1 MKAAP
6 LKERPPFALMKQTDI
21 QNAFHLQMPRW
32 LFTDPLYKSLSLEA
46 KVVYT
51 FLLNRFQLSKL
62 NGWTN
67 ESGEV
72 FIIYTRASLAEEIQ
86 ISYRKA
92 IEAMKEL
99 TGRKLVWEKRC
110 GRGDANQIY
119 LARVDHTEER
129 GGSAPFVSPGSEAAG
144 ALSPE
149 DGPRSAEDAPL
160 EVGGDGIE
168 PDAAAA
174 RDASSALQ
182 RPQEVPDR
190 HSLTCAAGTSA
201 GAKPAGLEVP
211 GAHSSKNDKKKTDG
225 SYPDVSLSGHDAAQQ
240 QESDL
245 LELDL
250 ILAQCDLQVFDPE
263 TAKVF
268 ENAIERLFFTE
279 NYHIGRACLPQ
290 AKVRSHLHEL
300 DAVKLQAAEQKLR
313 QNTREV
319 KNSTAYTM
327 AVIFNTIWECESD
340 LLVDPYLN
348 ELRCWPVSPGGAAPG
363 EGVGGCT

>member
-32 LFTDPLYKSLSLEA
+32 LFTDPAYKGLSLEA

-119 LARVDHTEER
+119 LARVDHTEAH
-129 GGSAPFVSPGSEAAG
+129 GGSVPFVGPDSEAAG
-144 ALSPE
+144 VLPPETAARSAGPALLTEDGAGSDDGIPGLRDVKTAPLGPE
-149 DGPRSAEDAPL
+149 DMPHG
-160 EVGGDGIE
+160 
-168 PDAAAA
+168 
-174 RDASSALQ
+174 
-182 RPQEVPDR
+182 
-190 HSLTCAAGTSA
+190 HFLTCGGGTSGGA
-201 GAKPAGLEVP
+201 GPVGLEVP
-211 GAHSSKNDKKKTDG
+211 GPYPSKKDFNKPDG
-225 SYPDVSLSGHDAAQQ
+225 SYPDVSPSSPGADRQRQA
-240 QESDL
+240 EEL
-245 LELDL
+245 LELDQ
-250 ILAQCDLQVFDPE
+250 ILVQCDLHAFDHE

-268 ENAIERLFFTE
+268 ENAIERLFFSE
-279 NYHIGRACLPQ
+279 VYHIGKACLPQ

-300 DAVKLQAAEQKLR
+300 DAIKLQAAEQKLH
-313 QNTREV
+313 QNRREV

-340 LLVDPYLN
+340 LMVDPYLN
-348 ELRCWPVSPGGAAPG
+348 QLRELPGAG